1 MNMNTTPLEAE
12 TRVLIDRS
20 LENLGWKLKGKD
32 KNVFFEQ
39 PKTELERKKL
49 GGKRPDYVLYSKE
62 SEKPL
67 IVIEAKKKGSR
78 IDEALEQGIG
88 YARAIDAPLVF
99 ATDGVFCKAFHTGAN
114 RPPILNGEEVDE
126 FIREALA
133 LRYLTSYEVNT
144 VSPKVQ
150 YDRKELIRIFDEANN
165 MLRGEGLRAGIERFG
180 EFANILFL
188 KLISESEQ
196 AKKERGEPT
205 KFDMACSW
213 DAIKGIPASTR
224 IEYINKT
231 VYDKLNA
238 LYETDIFTPLQI
250 KDTGILKDIMDK
262 LDPLML
268 TDVDSD
274 VKGDAFEYFLK
285 ASTSTKNDLGEYFT
299 PRHIVKTMVRLVN
312 PQIGEKIYDPFCG
325 TGGFLIESF
334 RYIYNNMARTDANL
348 ALLRENT
355 VYGNEITNTARI
367 TKMNMILAGDGHSNI
382 EMKDS
387 LANPVDGTETYMD
400 ESGKIHHRGFDIV
413 LANMPYSQKTKYGSL
428 YDLPSTNGDSI
439 CVQHCMKAINSAA
452 PNGRMALVVPEGF
465 LFRKDLTKTR
475 EYLLDH
481 CQLQSIISLPQGV
494 FLPYTGV
501 KTDIIYATKV
511 NQKVKS
517 SEKKKTFWYF
527 DVKSDGYTL
536 DNHRRKLDF
545 PSDLSKYEEYRKL
558 DEDQATDML
567 KVGFEIIPLDK
578 VRQNSNILV
587 GSRYRVSVKRS
598 NYETVCF
605 SDIATLVR
613 GVNYKKQQQTTFRT
627 ANIILPA
634 DNITLEGDLKVQ
646 KEIYVD
652 DTVTLSDDKR
662 LQKNDIFICMS
673 SGSKEH
679 IGKVAFI
686 DQDTKYYAGG
696 FMGIIRVNMQ
706 RCLPKFLYYYLN
718 YSMKFREEIKLL
730 TQGANINNISSTINS
745 IEIPLPPIDVQE
757 RIITELDGYQQVV
770 NGARLVLSN
779 YRPKLS
785 CSTATYKTLDEIA
798 TFRPSKDEIKA
809 LPADTDVSF
818 VPMASL
824 NTFDASFEAVE
835 TRKLTDVSSGFTY
848 FRNNDILLAKITPC
862 FENGKAGI
870 AHNLK
875 NGIGFGSTEYIV
887 IRADE
892 SVVYPEWIFYYIN
905 TREFIDGGKPFMTGT
920 AGQQRIDINY
930 VKQYQIPVPS
940 LEEQKMLLDEIH
952 REQALI
958 KPSKQIIDVF
968 TAKIDTR
975 IKEIWGE

>member
-536 DNHRRKLDF
+536 DNHRRKLDS

-558 DEDQATDML
+558 DEDQANDML
-567 KVGFEIIPLDK
+567 KVGFEVIPLSK
-578 VRQNSNILV
+578 VRQNSSILV
-587 GSRYRVSVKRS
+587 GSRYRTQTEKNTKYPLISLS
-598 NYETVCF
+598 DENYFQICSGGTPSSTVPEYWNG
-605 SDIATLVR
+605 DINWITL
-613 GVNYKKQQQTTFRT
+613 
-627 ANIILPA
+627 ADLPA
-634 DNITLEGDLKVQ
+634 DDFVTEIRTTQRTISEQGLNNSNAKLLPKNTVVVSTRATIGRVGIARTELATNQGFKNIIVRRPDEILPEYVAYILTSQTDFMMHLASGATF
-646 KEIYVD
+646 KEI
-652 DTVTLSDDKR
+652 
-662 LQKNDIFICMS
+662 
-673 SGSKEH
+673 SKEN
-679 IGKVAFI
+679 F
-686 DQDTKYYAGG
+686 
-696 FMGIIRVNMQ
+696 
-706 RCLPKFLYYYLN
+706 C
-718 YSMKFREEIKLL
+718 
-730 TQGANINNISSTINS
+730 TIQ
-745 IEIPLPPIDVQE
+745 IPLLPIEQQRQLV
-757 RIITELDGYQQVV
+757 LDIAGYRKVIAGAQAIV
-770 NGARLVLSN
+770 NGYHPHLPCLADV
-779 YRPKLS
+779 
-785 CSTATYKTLDEIA
+785 ATKTLDEIA
-798 TFRPSKDEIKA
+798 TFRPAKDEIKN
-809 LPADTDVSF
+809 LPSDTDVSF

-824 NTFDASFEAVE
+824 NTFDASFEATE
-835 TRKLTDVSSGFTY
+835 TRKLGDVSSGFTY
-848 FRNNDILLAKITPC
+848 FKNNDILLAKITPC